1 MSVAQL
7 KAEVS
12 RLPLE
17 DRIEIADF
25 LAEQEGA
32 DETARRARIA
42 RRMRSMDGGRKITL
56 EQLTALHQ
64 AMVDVGL

>member
-12 RLPLE
+12 RLPVE
-17 DRIEIADF
+17 DRMEIADM
-25 LAEQEGA
+25 LVEQDRD

-42 RRMRSMDGGRKITL
+42 RRMRSMDGGRKITV
-56 EQLTALHQ
+56 EQLAALHES
-64 AMVDVGL
+64 MVVVGL